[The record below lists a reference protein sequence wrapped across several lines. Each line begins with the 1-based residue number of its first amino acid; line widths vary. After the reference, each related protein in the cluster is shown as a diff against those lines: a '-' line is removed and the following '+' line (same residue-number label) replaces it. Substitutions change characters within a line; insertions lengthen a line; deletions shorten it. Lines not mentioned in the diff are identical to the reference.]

1 MPVGWEGEVETP
13 PLDQNTSG
21 MTITSITKIIITVG
35 PLRPTSIFDLQLL
48 LTITITTTTTITTP
62 DQIHIT
68 TVTTASST
76 VHNPALKETNGKNP
90 RL

>member
-1 MPVGWEGEVETP
+1 
-13 PLDQNTSG
+13 
-21 MTITSITKIIITVG
+21 MTIISITKTIITVG
-35 PLRPTSIFDLQLL
+35 PLRLPSIFDLQLL
-48 LTITITTTTTITTP
+48 LTITITARTTITTP

-76 VHNPALKETNGKNP
+76 IHNPTLEETDGKNP